1 MGRVCSVKEIDR
13 QIKTVNKQHAFPDW
27 KDPPL
32 TCTVCEKEPILIHV
46 IVKFQSASDKEDSKN
61 LGGGR
66 AGGREGGVKEGGKEG
81 KKEERKKDKERKREK
96 MSQRHI

>member
-1 MGRVCSVKEIDR
+1 MHFQTENI
-13 QIKTVNKQHAFPDW
+13 H
-27 KDPPL
+27 PL
-32 TCTVCEKEPILIHV
+32 TCKVSEKEPILIHI

-66 AGGREGGVKEGGKEG
+66 VGRREGGVKEGGRKER
-81 KKEERKKDKERKREK
+81 RKKEK

>member
-1 MGRVCSVKEIDR
+1 MGRVCNEKEVDR
-13 QIKTVNKQHAFPDW
+13 QIKTINKQHAFPDG

-32 TCTVCEKEPILIHV
+32 TCTVCEKEPILIRI

-66 AGGREGGVKEGGKEG
+66 TGGREGGVHAGGKEA
-81 KKEERKKDKERKREK
+81 KKEGRKKVKQRKKK